1 MTTTGVGADLAVD
14 VAIVGAGPV
23 GTTLAALLAQAGV
36 SVCVLERDT
45 DVYPLPRAAHVDGE
59 TVRTL
64 RQIGAWSQDPGWSIA
79 NEGMDFLTA
88 DGQLLI
94 RMTALPDSEHTVAPS
109 NLFHQP
115 SLDRLLR
122 ERAQALGARILL
134 GHEVVSISERS
145 DAVVVEAHAAEGKK
159 FTVEAAWVVGCCG
172 ARSFTRRFLGTGQN
186 DLDFDEPWLVV
197 DVILDE
203 SVPDDLRRTRQVCD
217 PARPH
222 TIVPMPWP
230 RRRFEFMLLPG
241 EDPEAIDRPEVITEL
256 MAPYLESGRAT
267 VERSAVYTF
276 HGLIAN
282 EWRRGRVLLAG
293 DAAHQMPPF
302 LGQGMCS
309 GVRDALNLAWK
320 LSSVIRGADQSLL
333 DTYRTERSPHVQAIV
348 ESAVGFGRV
357 ICTLDADEAAG
368 RDAMM
373 LAARAE
379 NPTDMGGAPMPRLSE
394 SPLIAEN
401 GGYLVSDGRVG
412 AQHFDGIQD
421 GRWCIVIRD
430 DSAIDAGVRTLIE
443 SLGGFVLVAVPET
456 VTARILDHANSDVV
470 VVRPDRI
477 VLGHGSAALENLRA
491 AASRFGLA

>member
-1 MTTTGVGADLAVD
+1 MTKVD
-14 VAIVGAGPV
+14 VAVVGAGPV
-23 GTTLAALLAQAGV
+23 GATLAALLARAGL
-36 SVCVLERDT
+36 SVRVFERDT
-45 DVYPLPRAAHVDGE
+45 DVYPLPRAAHLDAE
-59 TVRTL
+59 TLRTL
-64 RQIGAWSQDPGWSIA
+64 RQIGAWSDQPDWSIV

-88 DGQLLI
+88 DKQLLI
-94 RMTALPDSEHTVAPS
+94 RMTAQPDDDHTAPTS

-122 ERAQALGARILL
+122 QRAAALGATILL
-134 GHEVVSISERS
+134 GHEVVSIEEST
-145 DAVVVEAHAAEGKK
+145 DGVVLTAIDQAGETVSVEAE
-159 FTVEAAWVVGCCG
+159 WVVGCCG
-172 ARSFTRRFLGTGQN
+172 ARSFTRRFLGTGQI

-197 DVILDE
+197 DVVLKN
-203 SVPDDLRRTRQVCD
+203 PDPNPPRRTIQVCD

-241 EDPEAIDRPEVITEL
+241 EEPDEINRPEMIGDL
-256 MAPYLESGRAT
+256 MSPYLPVGTAD

-276 HGLIAN
+276 HGLITK
-282 EWRRGRVLLAG
+282 EWRRGRVLVAG

-320 LSSVIRGADQSLL
+320 LVAVVSGADDSLL
-333 DTYRTERSPHVQAIV
+333 DTYQPERAPHVQSIV

-357 ICTLDADEAAG
+357 ICTLDAEEAAG

-379 NPTDMGGAPMPRLSE
+379 NPTDIGGTAMPRLGGSA
-394 SPLIAEN
+394 LTTDT
-401 GGYLVSDGRVG
+401 GGYVVSDGRLDG
-412 AQHFDGIQD
+412 TIFDEVLD
-421 GRWCIVIRD
+421 GRWCVVVREPD
-430 DSAIDAGVRTLIE
+430 CIDESERTLVE
-443 SLGGFVLVAVPET
+443 SLGGIVLVARDGT
-456 VTARILDHANSDVV
+456 VTGRILDNAETDVV

-477 VLGHGSAALENLRA
+477 VLGTGRAALAVLDDA
-491 AASRFGLA
+491 AVKFALV